1 MPVFF
6 VKAVTC
12 QFDETKHAYSDT
24 TKPSSTS
31 IPSRFQSPE
40 VKPTSAIPVGS
51 GTISPLLEA
60 LSSNAFNSSTAQNTN
75 DWARNVPAFSES
87 PGNLISLS
95 GSPPTLPSSY
105 EDRSILAGWNQRERG
120 ASNGHLPSA
129 SPPTQR
135 RRPLSYQMDG
145 NPTFEDQASQKMGYM
160 YRRSSMYSQQAQ
172 RYGPN
177 PPLPHQPQAHFY
189 GAPEPNFGL
198 PARAFGV
205 KPGARGYYCGFD
217 SLNTSGP
224 GGPKPVDTVCISGQE
239 GSLDVHSISKHGL
252 KKIASLDNLSG
263 GVYHAKVLPWTV
275 LGGSQPSFPLI
286 AVVLHGPVLH
296 SSDATI
302 VDQTVQAV
310 SEAGSVRRGG
320 SVQGSPREFPTS
332 PPSEINVSSITH
344 YQTTV
349 EVYSLS
355 SKKHICTLLS
365 LPKIPV
371 SAPVT
376 SNLFMPPQPAG
387 ALSISADMG
396 NIVVASGTSGEL
408 WIYNQTS
415 RANETLLGFR
425 CVGKVWTT
433 LSKTRVQDPPRSP
446 DIADISSP
454 FSEPQVFKKPHKTA
468 IFSLKGR
475 WLAYNP
481 PSSTTQVPLRALVH
495 PMVFTAKS
503 PGLNTYAPPQVPA
516 INCAVDMPEGETLLN
531 RVAREATQAALKG
544 AKWVGDQGYQ
554 WMNSIWNKAT
564 VTPNVNGPGTAGS
577 YWPGAYPPQQD
588 QAHVFPPTH
597 GEALQHSSSS
607 TDPALISILDI
618 EKLSAL
624 RTTSSAVS
632 PHPFATFKSP
642 LGCSFIAFSPSGL
655 ALFTASGKGEVQFV
669 WDLMR
674 IQYTKSSVLQPP
686 HLFSLPG
693 QHVRQVAIFT
703 RMTQARI
710 VDVVWTTQHG
720 DQIAMVTDRNTV
732 HFWELPPSAFAW
744 PPLRRRI
751 RNPHQK
757 VPASGEVVEASKSAT
772 VMATNAVSAVWS
784 AAQPLIKRPRGLS
797 GPGRPAISAA
807 SMTAQAGHGGKAL
820 ANGISKSFGAATGTI
835 ESFYKS
841 GENRLHLPRGAKM
854 LNTGCIKWLK
864 GKQRNYLAAVVD
876 GVIMIYTIKQLKA
889 QNVEKQHISIGRKP
903 IKIELPLIPDNNLAP
918 AVLRAMDIEDELDLT
933 ETDGEAR
940 WDFSR
945 TSVVKAD
952 ATSGTESSIPQAEI
966 ESNAPYQPFHTDRRV
981 GLYVYATS
989 TPQSSSP
996 SVSAL
1001 LVPTNVIPQQP
1012 AVATADAPWIF
1023 GKPIN
1028 AVKLDIGPPQG
1039 GNDEVGVAE
1048 DHYALPTSAIERV
1061 MTKISE
1067 EDKDV
1072 EQIVITTRRRRGTAR
1087 GDGETPGTGDDGFF
1101 EDDCEVLDFASQ
1113 RV

>member
-1 MPVFF
+1 M
-6 VKAVTC
+6 
-12 QFDETKHAYSDT
+12 
-24 TKPSSTS
+24 
-31 IPSRFQSPE
+31 PSRFQSPE
-40 VKPTSAIPVGS
+40 AKPTSAIPVGS
-51 GTISPLLEA
+51 STISPLLEA
-60 LSSNAFNSSTAQNTN
+60 LSSNAFNSSAAQNTN
-75 DWARNVPAFSES
+75 DWAKNVPAFSGS

-129 SPPTQR
+129 SPPTYR

-145 NPTFEDQASQKMGYM
+145 HQPFEEQASQKMGFM
-160 YRRSSMYSQQAQ
+160 YRRSSMYSQQSQ

-198 PARAFGV
+198 LPRVSGM

-224 GGPKPVDTVCISGQE
+224 GGPKPVDTVCISGHE
-239 GSLDVHSISKHGL
+239 GGLDVHSISKHGL
-252 KKIASLDNLSG
+252 KKIASLDNLRG
-263 GVYHAKVLPWTV
+263 GVYHAKVLPWTFP
-275 LGGSQPSFPLI
+275 GGSQYSFPLI

-296 SSDATI
+296 SSDTAS
-302 VDQTVQAV
+302 VDHTVIAV

-320 SVQGSPREFPTS
+320 SIQSSPRESPAS
-332 PPSEINVSSITH
+332 PPSEMNASSITH

-355 SKKHICTLLS
+355 TKKHICTLLS

-371 SAPVT
+371 SAPIT
-376 SNLFMPPQPAG
+376 SNLFMPPPPTG
-387 ALSISADMG
+387 ALSISGDIG
-396 NIVVASGTSGEL
+396 NIVVASGTSGEI

-415 RANETLLGFR
+415 HVNETRLSFR
-425 CVGKVWTT
+425 CIGKVWTT
-433 LSKTRVQDPPRSP
+433 LSQTRVQDPGRSP
-446 DIADISSP
+446 DITDTNFP
-454 FSEPQVFKKPHKTA
+454 FSEPQVFKQPHKTA

-481 PSSTTQVPLRALVH
+481 PSSTTQVPLRAIVP

-503 PGLNTYAPPQVPA
+503 PGLNTYAPPQVPV

-564 VTPNVNGPGTAGS
+564 VTPHVNGPGNPGL
-577 YWPGAYPPQQD
+577 YWPGAHPSQQD
-588 QAHVFPPTH
+588 QVHGFPPTH
-597 GEALQHSSSS
+597 GEALQHNSSS
-607 TDPALISILDI
+607 TDPTLISILDI

-624 RTTSSAVS
+624 RNTSSAVS

-642 LGCSFIAFSPSGL
+642 LGCSFISFSPTGL
-655 ALFTASGKGEVQFV
+655 ALFIASGKGEVQFV

-674 IQYTKSSVLQPP
+674 IQYTKSSTLQPP

-693 QHVRQVAIFT
+693 QHIRQVAIFT

-710 VDVVWTTQHG
+710 VDVIWTTQYG
-720 DQIAMVTDRNTV
+720 EQIAMVTDRNTV
-732 HFWELPPSAFAW
+732 HFWDLPPSAFAW
-744 PPLRRRI
+744 PPLRRKL

-757 VPASGEVVEASKSAT
+757 VPASGDTVEAPKSAT
-772 VMATNAVSAVWS
+772 AMATNAVSAVWS
-784 AAQPLIKRPRGLS
+784 AAQPLMKRPRGLS

-807 SMTAQAGHGGKAL
+807 SVTAQAGQGGKAI

-841 GENRLHLPRGAKM
+841 GENRLHLPRGATI
-854 LNTGCIKWLK
+854 LSTGCIKWLK
-864 GKQRNYLAAVVD
+864 GKQRNHLAAVVD
-876 GVIMIYTIKQLKA
+876 GVIMIYTIRQRKA
-889 QNVEKQHISIGRKP
+889 QNADKQQISIGRKP
-903 IKIELPLIPDNNLAP
+903 IRIELPPIPDNNLAP

-933 ETDGEAR
+933 ENDGETR

-952 ATSGTESSIPQAEI
+952 AASGTESSIPQAEI

-989 TPQSSSP
+989 HPQPSSP

-1001 LVPTNVIPQQP
+1001 LVPASITPQQP
-1012 AVATADAPWIF
+1012 IMASGDTPWIF
-1023 GKPIN
+1023 GKPIKT
-1028 AVKLDIGPPQG
+1028 AKLDIGPAQG
-1039 GNDEVGVAE
+1039 GNDETSVAE
-1048 DHYALPTSAIERV
+1048 DHFALPTSAMERV
-1061 MTKISE
+1061 TTKISE
-1067 EDKDV
+1067 ADEEV
-1072 EQIVITTRRRRGTAR
+1072 EQIVITTRRRRGTVR
-1087 GDGETPGTGDDGFF
+1087 GDGEKLGGEDDGFF